1 MVRLS
6 RAVFEVLIEEFGP
19 AECLRR
25 LADPVW
31 FQAFGS
37 LLGFDWHSSGLT
49 TVTTAALKDGMAD
62 RMAETGLWI
71 AGGKGKKSRKTP
83 DEIAVGAEAL
93 AMGEQATSLADW
105 SRLVAKV
112 DNTALQDGY
121 QLYHHV
127 FFFTADGRWAVIQQG
142 MPAEGGT
149 MARRY
154 HWWSEDAQDPV
165 NEPRTGI
172 AGDPAATTM
181 VMDMTAA
188 LSAEARTATGQ
199 LLREVPVGEVHRA
212 LDTIR
217 LSLPAGHAV
226 PNARYLDGV
235 LHRLYERPPEDFQ
248 TLLTKPGVGPG
259 SLRALVMTAELIYG
273 VEASRVDPVRY
284 SFAHGGKDGHPYP
297 VDRSAHDH
305 TTSTLEH
312 ALLRARLGHT
322 EQLGA
327 LRRLAAWGA
336 DQQAI
341 SPTESDSL
349 GDSLTSVP

>member
-49 TVTTAALKDGMAD
+49 TVTTAALKEGMAG
-62 RMAETGLWI
+62 RMAENGLWI
-71 AGGKGKKSRKTP
+71 AGGKGKASRKTP
-83 DEIAVGAEAL
+83 DEILVGAEAL
-93 AMGEQATSLADW
+93 AMAEQATPLADW

-127 FFFTADGRWAVIQQG
+127 FFFTADGHWAVVQQG
-142 MPAEGGT
+142 MPSQGGV

-172 AGDPAATTM
+172 AGDEAATDL
-181 VMDMTAA
+181 VMDMTASI
-188 LSAEARTATGQ
+188 SADARVATGK

-217 LSLPAGHAV
+217 LTLPAGHSV
-226 PNARYLDGV
+226 PNARYLDGA
-235 LHRLYERPPEDFQ
+235 LHRLYQRPPDDFQ
-248 TLLTKPGVGPG
+248 DLLVQPGVGPG

-297 VDRSAHDH
+297 VDRAAHDH
-305 TTSTLEH
+305 TASTLEQ
-312 ALLRARLGHT
+312 ALYRARVGHT
-322 EQLGA
+322 DQLQA
-327 LRRLAAWGA
+327 LKRLAAWTA
-336 DQQAI
+336 DQKEL
-341 SPTESDSL
+341 PRDEN
-349 GDSLTSVP
+349 P